1 MAALMLIE
9 LAVVALAWLLF
20 WDAMRQ
26 TDGRESLASR
36 LTRHRERRLADEAE
50 QWLTARGGVPGGPA
64 EGA

>member
-1 MAALMLIE
+1 MAALLLIE
-9 LAVVALAWLLF
+9 LAVVALAWVLF

-50 QWLTARGGVPGGPA
+50 RWLTAGAGTSGPA
-64 EGA
+64 EGV